1 MKQSLWELKYGFI
14 GKRAHLILFDCVF
27 SGFCYRSHH
36 WHELMSQTFPV
47 LVINKIYKLDVKI
60 TLYLQRTWHLQ
71 NKLLTFFFFNWTREP
86 MVQAN
91 GKAWC
96 LIMLYDINKNKRFQL
111 SIPPQCSPCCW
122 KQVPSISHPWRVQRS
137 YQSRE
142 SKGCMFSSSFLSM
155 RFSTVGSTTDWDLF
169 MDLGESSFST
179 SFTGM
184 L

>member
-71 NKLLTFFFFNWTREP
+71 NKLLTFFFLTGPGNPWFRQMGKPDALSCYTTLIRISVSSCQSLHSAVPVAENKYLPFLIHGECRE
-86 MVQAN
+86 V
-91 GKAWC
+91 
-96 LIMLYDINKNKRFQL
+96 I
-111 SIPPQCSPCCW
+111 SPERAKVAC
-122 KQVPSISHPWRVQRS
+122 
-137 YQSRE
+137 
-142 SKGCMFSSSFLSM
+142 FLPH
-155 RFSTVGSTTDWDLF
+155 FYPCALVL
-169 MDLGESSFST
+169 
-179 SFTGM
+179 
-184 L
+184 